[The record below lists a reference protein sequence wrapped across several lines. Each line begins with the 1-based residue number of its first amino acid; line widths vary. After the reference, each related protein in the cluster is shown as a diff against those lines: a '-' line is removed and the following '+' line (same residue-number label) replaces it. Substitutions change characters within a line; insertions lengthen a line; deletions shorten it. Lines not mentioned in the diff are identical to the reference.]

1 MRRHS
6 AILGIADNAD
16 GNLATMVPK
25 KPSPPT
31 PKTIPNQ
38 VAVRYRA
45 GQAEKVRERLATLG
59 SMEDHPLSRILILH
73 RARSVTRRAVDTAL
87 KALQDDKLV
96 DFATPVLRD
105 SESGTRKVL
114 TDEIVLRLKS
124 GHAQQRTLATLKG
137 EHGLKIG
144 RRNEFEPAQYIVKVP
159 QAWGTHT
166 LDVARSLDQRADVE
180 FASPNFLTD
189 IKRYSQ

>member
-1 MRRHS
+1 M
-6 AILGIADNAD
+6 ADNAD

-25 KPSPPT
+25 KPSPT
-31 PKTIPNQ
+31 KTIPNQ
-38 VAVRYRA
+38 IAVRYRA

-73 RARSVTRRAVDTAL
+73 RAPSVTRRAADTAL
-87 KALQDDKLV
+87 KALQDEKLV

-105 SESGTRKVL
+105 SESGMRKVL

-124 GHAQQRTLATLKG
+124 GHAPQRTLATLRG

-144 RRNEFEPAQYIVKVP
+144 RRNQFEPSQYIVKVA
-159 QAWGTHT
+159 QASGTHT
-166 LDVARSLDQRADVE
+166 LDVARSLGQRADVE
-180 FASPNFLTD
+180 FASPNFLTG
-189 IKRYSQ
+189 IKR

>member
-1 MRRHS
+1 M
-6 AILGIADNAD
+6 ADNA
-16 GNLATMVPK
+16 GRHPAATVPK

-87 KALQDDKLV
+87 KALQDEKLV

-124 GHAQQRTLATLKG
+124 GHAQQRTLAALKG

-159 QAWGTHT
+159 RAWGTHT
-166 LDVARSLDQRADVE
+166 LDVARLLDRRADVE

>member
-1 MRRHS
+1 MRRHH
-6 AILGIADNAD
+6 
-16 GNLATMVPK
+16 LAPMVPQK
-25 KPSPPT
+25 SSPAT

-59 SMEDHPLSRILILH
+59 RMEDHPLSRILILH
-73 RARSVTRRAVDTAL
+73 RAPSVTRRAVNTAL
-87 KALQDDKLV
+87 KVLQDEKLV

-105 SESGTRKVL
+105 SASGMRKVL

-124 GHAQQRTLATLKG
+124 SRGQQRTLATLKG

-144 RRNEFEPAQYIVKVP
+144 RRNEFEPAQYIVRVS
-159 QAWGTHT
+159 QASGTHT
-166 LDVARSLDQRADVE
+166 LDVARALDQRADVE
-180 FASPNFLTD
+180 FASPNFLTG

>member
-1 MRRHS
+1 M
-6 AILGIADNAD
+6 ADNAD
-16 GNLATMVPK
+16 GNLATMAPK
-25 KPSPPT
+25 KPSSST

-59 SMEDHPLSRILILH
+59 RTENQPLSRILILH
-73 RARSVTRRAVDTAL
+73 RAPSVTRRAVDTAL
-87 KALQDDKLV
+87 KTLQDERLV
-96 DFATPVLRD
+96 EFATPVLRD
-105 SESGTRKVL
+105 SDSGTRMVL

-124 GHAQQRTLATLKG
+124 GRATERTLATLKA

-159 QAWGTHT
+159 QTSGTHT
-166 LDVARSLDQRADVE
+166 IDVARSLDRRADVE

-189 IKRYSQ
+189 IKR